1 MISVTGTG
9 LSRARLGD
17 HFSTY
22 SRFAFRAF
30 LDRNDQPSR
39 TFRASTRDYSSFV
52 GVTRDALGL
61 EDELLLFPVIVVDAG
76 AVEALDHFGGA
87 GTGLDGLEDAEGD
100 QGAATF
106 IVQAVRVDDEGDVG
120 EGVGEVEGVD
130 ADLPDVVPPADVE
143 GRGGHLPRG
152 AGVDVREFEGDVANA
167 GAPVGDAEL
176 ARARGDGLTVLAA
189 HVRDARANLRL
200 RRPTHS
206 LPRRLCCVH
215 VLTLSFICLW
225 VAEQDTAGTAESARA
240 CSHSPRV
247 RAH

>member
-87 GTGLDGLEDAEGD
+87 GTGLDGLEDAEGA

-106 IVQAVRVDDEGDVG
+106 VVKAIHVNDEGG
-120 EGVGEVEGVD
+120 GSP
-130 ADLPDVVPPADVE
+130 ARRSLP
-143 GRGGHLPRG
+143 GG
-152 AGVDVREFEGDVANA
+152 
-167 GAPVGDAEL
+167 
-176 ARARGDGLTVLAA
+176 LAA
-189 HVRDARANLRL
+189 PLVRALALFRERVISTQRGNSDQ
-200 RRPTHS
+200 S
-206 LPRRLCCVH
+206 V
-215 VLTLSFICLW
+215 
-225 VAEQDTAGTAESARA
+225 SAREH
-240 CSHSPRV
+240 CSCLP
-247 RAH
+247 